1 MYHCHLR
8 IYLIGCQPGTIEVI
22 KAVPPLEQFSHTFSE
37 SARPDG
43 ALADQA
49 DLILADV
56 RALDPADAE
65 AVLAL
70 GGGASCWRTGSRSR
84 PLRTDWT
91 ASGTSGRRP

>member
-56 RALDPADAE
+56 RALDPE
-65 AVLAL
+65 I
-70 GGGASCWRTGSRSR
+70 
-84 PLRTDWT
+84 
-91 ASGTSGRRP
+91 GRAHV